1 MQTHALIDSLSD
13 TIAEV
18 EAERLSNILGDLVA
32 KTLPLLLAKGLTAVK
47 TRNQGETLWHV
58 QGKSLVKTLSDT
70 LADLRPQKLCDI
82 LANVEAE
89 ELDQMR
95 R

>member
-32 KTLPLLLAKGLTAVK
+32 KTLLLLLAEGLTAAK
-47 TRNQGETLWHV
+47 TRNLGETLWHV
-58 QGKSLVKTLSDT
+58 QSKSLVKTLSDT
-70 LADLRPQKLCDI
+70 LADLKP
-82 LANVEAE
+82 
-89 ELDQMR
+89 
-95 R
+95 